1 MTVGEKIKYYRNIR
15 GISQE
20 MLGNLSGI
28 NPATIKK
35 YEYGIRNP
43 KPDQLLK
50 ITNALGISIN
60 LFMDFD
66 IETVSDVLSLLFKL
80 DEQVDMR
87 FEADKDENGEF
98 IPKIKI
104 SENTEKITNPGNK
117 TIYRVYE
124 KETGKIKADLIC
136 FADET
141 YDESQDLL
149 LFDPLETW
157 KKTKLAGGTYTMR
170 EMLVPIF
177 ENGECIYT
185 SPSVTEI
192 AEYCKQEKDSL
203 WDETKRLFYPHRV
216 YVDLSQRLYDVKK
229 ALLDQAHKPE

>member
-80 DEQVDMR
+80 DEQVDMN
-87 FEADKDENGEF
+87 FDAEKDENGEF
-98 IPKIKI
+98 IPSTVKLSFQNAAINKKLDD
-104 SENTEKITNPGNK
+104 ENS
-117 TIYRVYE
+117 Y
-124 KETGKIKADLIC
+124 KET
-136 FADET
+136 
-141 YDESQDLL
+141 
-149 LFDPLETW
+149 
-157 KKTKLAGGTYTMR
+157 
-170 EMLVPIF
+170 
-177 ENGECIYT
+177 
-185 SPSVTEI
+185 VTEI
-192 AEYCKQEKDSL
+192 
-203 WDETKRLFYPHRV
+203 DENIEEIKNHL
-216 YVDLSQRLYDVKK
+216 VDDNMIVKK
-229 ALLDQAHKPE
+229 GTAGITVKLYSED

>member
-28 NPATIKK
+28 NPAAIKK

-80 DEQVDMR
+80 DEQVDMK
-87 FEADKDENGEF
+87 FEAEKDDNGEF
-98 IPKIKI
+98 IPSTVKLSFQNAAINQKLC
-104 SENTEKITNPGNK
+104 T
-117 TIYRVYE
+117 YL
-124 KETGKIKADLIC
+124 KAKQG
-136 FADET
+136 ADI
-141 YDESQDLL
+141 
-149 LFDPLETW
+149 
-157 KKTKLAGGTYTMR
+157 
-170 EMLVPIF
+170 PI
-177 ENGECIYT
+177 E
-185 SPSVTEI
+185 
-192 AEYCKQEKDSL
+192 
-203 WDETKRLFYPHRV
+203 
-216 YVDLSQRLYDVKK
+216 DVKNCLVDDNRVVRK
-229 ALLDQAHKPE
+229 GVKRITVKVFPQ

>member
-87 FEADKDENGEF
+87 FEAEKDENGEF
-98 IPKIKI
+98 IPSTIKLSFQNAAI
-104 SENTEKITNPGNK
+104 NQKLCT
-117 TIYRVYE
+117 YL
-124 KETGKIKADLIC
+124 KAKKG
-136 FADET
+136 ADI
-141 YDESQDLL
+141 
-149 LFDPLETW
+149 
-157 KKTKLAGGTYTMR
+157 
-170 EMLVPIF
+170 PI
-177 ENGECIYT
+177 E
-185 SPSVTEI
+185 
-192 AEYCKQEKDSL
+192 
-203 WDETKRLFYPHRV
+203 
-216 YVDLSQRLYDVKK
+216 DVKNCLVDDNRVVRK
-229 ALLDQAHKPE
+229 GVKRITVKVFPQ

>member
-80 DEQVDMR
+80 DEQVDMK
-87 FEADKDENGEF
+87 FEVEKDDNGEF
-98 IPKIKI
+98 IPSTVKLSFQNAAINQKLCTYLKEKKIIEHLETSKEKLSAKDDSKETI
-104 SENTEKITNPGNK
+104 SEMEQNIEDIKNHLVDDNMVDKKRTDRITVK
-117 TIYRVYE
+117 
-124 KETGKIKADLIC
+124 
-136 FADET
+136 
-141 YDESQDLL
+141 
-149 LFDPLETW
+149 LFP
-157 KKTKLAGGTYTMR
+157 
-170 EMLVPIF
+170 
-177 ENGECIYT
+177 
-185 SPSVTEI
+185 
-192 AEYCKQEKDSL
+192 Q
-203 WDETKRLFYPHRV
+203 
-216 YVDLSQRLYDVKK
+216 
-229 ALLDQAHKPE
+229 

>member
-1 MTVGEKIKYYRNIR
+1 MCPNVLNYHYTHKTQKGEKIKYYRNIR

-80 DEQVDMR
+80 DEQVDMK
-87 FEADKDENGEF
+87 FEVEKDDNGEF
-98 IPKIKI
+98 IPSTVKLSFQNAAINQKLCTYLKAKQIK
-104 SENTEKITNPGNK
+104 EN
-117 TIYRVYE
+117 
-124 KETGKIKADLIC
+124 
-136 FADET
+136 
-141 YDESQDLL
+141 
-149 LFDPLETW
+149 LETS
-157 KKTKLAGGTYTMR
+157 KEKLSAKNDYT
-170 EMLVPIF
+170 ETINEIEQNIEDIKNHLVDD
-177 ENGECIYT
+177 NM
-185 SPSVTEI
+185 V
-192 AEYCKQEKDSL
+192 
-203 WDETKRLFYPHRV
+203 
-216 YVDLSQRLYDVKK
+216 VKK
-229 ALLDQAHKPE
+229 GTDGITVKLFPQ

>member
-50 ITNALGISIN
+50 IANALGISIN

-80 DEQVDMR
+80 DEQVDMK
-87 FEADKDENGEF
+87 FEVEKDENGVIYPF
-98 IPKIKI
+98 YCKII
-104 SENTEKITNPGNK
+104 FSEYCNQSKTLHLSESKRNK
-117 TIYRVYE
+117 R
-124 KETGKIKADLIC
+124 K
-136 FADET
+136 
-141 YDESQDLL
+141 S
-149 LFDPLETW
+149 
-157 KKTKLAGGTYTMR
+157 TKL
-170 EMLVPIF
+170 
-177 ENGECIYT
+177 
-185 SPSVTEI
+185 
-192 AEYCKQEKDSL
+192 
-203 WDETKRLFYPHRV
+203 
-216 YVDLSQRLYDVKK
+216 
-229 ALLDQAHKPE
+229 

>member
-28 NPATIKK
+28 NPATITK

-66 IETVSDVLSLLFKL
+66 IETVSDVLSLLIKL

-87 FEADKDENGEF
+87 FEAEKDENGEF
-98 IPKIKI
+98 IPSTIKLSFQNAAI
-104 SENTEKITNPGNK
+104 NQKLCT
-117 TIYRVYE
+117 YL
-124 KETGKIKADLIC
+124 KAKQG
-136 FADET
+136 ADI
-141 YDESQDLL
+141 
-149 LFDPLETW
+149 
-157 KKTKLAGGTYTMR
+157 
-170 EMLVPIF
+170 PI
-177 ENGECIYT
+177 E
-185 SPSVTEI
+185 
-192 AEYCKQEKDSL
+192 
-203 WDETKRLFYPHRV
+203 
-216 YVDLSQRLYDVKK
+216 DVKNCLVDDNRVVRK
-229 ALLDQAHKPE
+229 GVKRITVKVFPQ

>member
-80 DEQVDMR
+80 DEQVDMN
-87 FEADKDENGEF
+87 FDAEKDENGEF
-98 IPKIKI
+98 KI
-104 SENTEKITNPGNK
+104 G
-117 TIYRVYE
+117 R
-124 KETGKIKADLIC
+124 
-136 FADET
+136 
-141 YDESQDLL
+141 
-149 LFDPLETW
+149 
-157 KKTKLAGGTYTMR
+157 
-170 EMLVPIF
+170 
-177 ENGECIYT
+177 
-185 SPSVTEI
+185 
-192 AEYCKQEKDSL
+192 
-203 WDETKRLFYPHRV
+203 
-216 YVDLSQRLYDVKK
+216 
-229 ALLDQAHKPE
+229 AHV

>member
-28 NPATIKK
+28 NPAT
-35 YEYGIRNP
+35 NP

-87 FEADKDENGEF
+87 FEAEKDENGEF
-98 IPKIKI
+98 IPSTIKLSFQNAAI
-104 SENTEKITNPGNK
+104 NQKLCTYLKAKQIKENLENSKEKLSAKDDYAEALSEIEQNIED
-117 TIYRVYE
+117 
-124 KETGKIKADLIC
+124 IKNH
-136 FADET
+136 
-141 YDESQDLL
+141 
-149 LFDPLETW
+149 
-157 KKTKLAGGTYTMR
+157 
-170 EMLVPIF
+170 LVDD
-177 ENGECIYT
+177 NM
-185 SPSVTEI
+185 V
-192 AEYCKQEKDSL
+192 
-203 WDETKRLFYPHRV
+203 
-216 YVDLSQRLYDVKK
+216 VKK
-229 ALLDQAHKPE
+229 GTDGITVKLFPQ

>member
-1 MTVGEKIKYYRNIR
+1 MSQCAKLSLYTQNTKRRNAMTVGEKIKYYRNIR

-80 DEQVDMR
+80 DEQVDMK
-87 FEADKDENGEF
+87 FEVEKDDNGEF
-98 IPKIKI
+98 IPSTVKLSFQNAAINQKLCTYLKAKQIK
-104 SENTEKITNPGNK
+104 EN
-117 TIYRVYE
+117 
-124 KETGKIKADLIC
+124 
-136 FADET
+136 
-141 YDESQDLL
+141 
-149 LFDPLETW
+149 LETS
-157 KKTKLAGGTYTMR
+157 KEKLSAKNDYT
-170 EMLVPIF
+170 ETINEIEQNIEDIKNHLV
-177 ENGECIYT
+177 NDNM
-185 SPSVTEI
+185 V
-192 AEYCKQEKDSL
+192 
-203 WDETKRLFYPHRV
+203 
-216 YVDLSQRLYDVKK
+216 VKK
-229 ALLDQAHKPE
+229 GTDGITVKLFPQ